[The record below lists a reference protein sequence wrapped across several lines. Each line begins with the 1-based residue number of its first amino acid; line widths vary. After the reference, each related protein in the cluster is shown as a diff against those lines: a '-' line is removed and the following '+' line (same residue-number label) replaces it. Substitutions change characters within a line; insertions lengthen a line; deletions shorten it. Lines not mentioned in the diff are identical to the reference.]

1 VIEPPLQ
8 RRAPLP
14 PQLTRRVGVL
24 GALVFVLFAII
35 VFRLWYLQ
43 VLTSPQNAAVA
54 TANVERSVPIPA
66 PRGTILDANGNVL
79 ATSRVGAAVGI
90 IADDLPGPAG
100 SSAADARARYLARE
114 PIYDRL
120 ARVLGMHVSDI
131 RRIVD
136 SETTPGYQPA
146 VIQADISTYA
156 RTYISERPQLFPG
169 VVEYSV
175 NLRDYPQGDIA
186 SAPLGEIGPITSKQ
200 LGTAPYKGVKAGAT
214 VGQSG
219 LELAYQHY
227 LQGVDGTEHVQVNA
241 AGYPTGRTR
250 TTAPIPGDELQT
262 SLDLGLEREGYAAID
277 HASAV
282 ARRNG
287 DPAGRGGFF
296 AMDPFTGRVLAVGSV
311 PTYDANDFATPPS
324 TAEWARLTDP
334 ITTPLVDR
342 AVDSVYPT
350 GSTFKPITALA
361 ALKAGLITAQTSQG
375 NGSCVQISDRS
386 FCNSGSTDYGDK
398 DLVGALTVSEDTYF
412 YLVGA
417 AANGLDGDGHSIQ
430 TTARELGLGRSPG
443 IDLGGGA
450 PGLVPDK
457 KVLEDFNTS
466 YLAQHCD
473 GSKPKPAFAHTSLV
487 VTACAQGFYYPPWT
501 VGQNVGL
508 ATGQGYLEASPAQMA
523 IAYSAIVNG
532 GRVWSPRV
540 GEKILT
546 PSGQLQQELPPPT
559 YTRADVPSAYRALIM
574 EGLHGAAQSPAGTSY
589 AVFGN
594 FPLPVYGK
602 TGTAVRNGQ
611 KDQSWYVCYVP
622 DGSKSIVI
630 AVTIEQGGF
639 GAAAAA
645 PAARLMLSQWFGIRK
660 QFIAGT
666 SPDL

>member
-1 VIEPPLQ
+1 
-8 RRAPLP
+8 
-14 PQLTRRVGVL
+14 
-24 GALVFVLFAII
+24 
-35 VFRLWYLQ
+35 
-43 VLTSPQNAAVA
+43 
-54 TANVERSVPIPA
+54 
-66 PRGTILDANGNVL
+66 RGTILDRNGSVL

-100 SSAADARARYLARE
+100 TTAADKRAQDIARAPLYR
-114 PIYDRL
+114 RL
-120 ARVLGMHVSDI
+120 ARVLGMRASDI
-131 RRIVD
+131 RAIVNG
-136 SETTPGYQPA
+136 ETTPGYQPA
-146 VIQADISTYA
+146 VIQSDISTYA

-175 NLRDYPQGDIA
+175 NLRDYPQGDIG
-186 SAPLGEIGPITSKQ
+186 SVVLGEQGPISKGE
-200 LGTAPYKGVKAGAT
+200 LSSATYKGVKPGVT

-227 LQGVDGTEHVQVNA
+227 LQGVDGTEHVQVDA
-241 AGYPTGRTR
+241 AGYPTGHTR

-262 SLDLGLEREGYAAID
+262 SIDLGLEREGYAAID

-282 ARRNG
+282 ARHNG

-311 PTYDANDFATPPS
+311 PTYDANDFDTPPS
-324 TAEWARLTDP
+324 TALWARLTNP
-334 ITTPLVDR
+334 VTSPLVYR
-342 AVDSVYPT
+342 AVNSVYPT

-361 ALKAGLITAQTSQG
+361 ALNAGLITASTSQG
-375 NGSCVQISDRS
+375 AGSCVTISDRS
-386 FCNSGSTDYGDK
+386 FCNSGSTNYGDEN
-398 DLVGALTVSEDTYF
+398 LVGALTVSEDTYF

-417 AANGLDGDGHSIQ
+417 AANGLDGQGHSIQ
-430 TTARELGLGRSPG
+430 NTARELGLGRSPG

-450 PGLVPDK
+450 SGLIPDA
-457 KVLEDFNTS
+457 KVRQDFNTA
-466 YLAQHCD
+466 YVAQHCK
-473 GSKPKPAFAHTSLV
+473 GTKPKPAFAHESLSI
-487 VTACAQGFYYPPWT
+487 TACAQGYFYPAWT

-508 ATGQGYLEASPAQMA
+508 ATGQSYLQASPAQMA

-532 GRVWSPRV
+532 GRVWSPRI

-546 PSGQLQQELPPPT
+546 PTGQLQQELPPPT
-559 YTRADVPSAYRALIM
+559 STHADVPPASRALIM
-574 EGLHGAAQSPAGTSY
+574 DGLHGAAQSPQGTSD

-622 DGSKSIVI
+622 DGSKSIVL

-660 QFIAGT
+660 QFVAGT
-666 SPDL
+666 STDR